1 MICFFFLFLKF
12 SHRNK
17 ASTYE
22 SFYVFTFNFF
32 WFFLFFFF
40 GYAGSLSL
48 KDPEPHLVA
57 TSRAILHCSLFK
69 DLWWLLLL
77 RSTALGIRASVVVAH
92 RLSCSSACGIY
103 LDLDRPLH

>member
-1 MICFFFLFLKF
+1 MKAFMYLLLIF
-12 SHRNK
+12 SG
-17 ASTYE
+17 
-22 SFYVFTFNFF
+22 
-32 WFFLFFFF
+32 FFFF
-40 GYAGSLSL
+40 FFWLCWIFVTVPG
-48 KDPEPHLVA
+48 PHLVA
-57 TSRAILHCSLFK
+57 TSRAILHCSLFE